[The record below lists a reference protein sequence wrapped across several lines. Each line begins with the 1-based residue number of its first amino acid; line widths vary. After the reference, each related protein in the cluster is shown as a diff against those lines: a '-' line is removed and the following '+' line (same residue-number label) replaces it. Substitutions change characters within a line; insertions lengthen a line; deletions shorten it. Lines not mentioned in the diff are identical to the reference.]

1 MAALRTLRLSLLRGD
16 GGGEG
21 GGVDEI
27 RSDIED
33 GDGEDGGDESGAAA
47 DPSTELSHC
56 TFRTLASP
64 MTAWSRR
71 RGAPPLLL
79 SPPLSLL
86 LLVGGGAGG
95 VATC

>member
-1 MAALRTLRLSLLRGD
+1 MAALRTLRRSLLRGD
-16 GGGEG
+16 GGGGGGGADEIRPDTEG
-21 GGVDEI
+21 GG
-27 RSDIED
+27 ED
-33 GDGEDGGDESGAAA
+33 GESGAAA

-64 MTAWSRR
+64 ITAWSRR
-71 RGAPPLLL
+71 RGAPPLLSL
-79 SPPLSLL
+79 LLLSLL